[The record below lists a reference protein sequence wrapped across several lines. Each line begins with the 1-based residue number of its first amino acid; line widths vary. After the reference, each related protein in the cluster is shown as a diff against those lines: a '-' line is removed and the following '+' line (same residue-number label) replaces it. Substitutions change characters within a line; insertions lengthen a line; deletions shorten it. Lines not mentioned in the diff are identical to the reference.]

1 MDEEISIIDDR
12 ARGERIKNFIIK
24 NKIKI
29 LIFLSSIILIIFI
42 FFGYNEYKSSKRK
55 SIAEQ
60 YNLAVINYDSSKKAS
75 KKELINI
82 IKKKDKIYSPL
93 ALYFIIDNDVIQSQ
107 DEINQYFDKIILEV
121 KLEDEIK
128 NLIIYKK
135 AIFNSDNID
144 EIKLLKILDPIIKSD
159 SIWKPHALYL
169 LAEYF
174 FNNNQKQK
182 AKEFYQEI
190 ILLKNKNN
198 NILREV
204 QKRLQSEYNW

>member
-144 EIKLLKILDPIIKSD
+144 ENKLLKILDPIIKSD

-190 ILLKNKNN
+190 ILLKNNNN

-204 QKRLQSEYNW
+204 QKRLQSEYN

>member
-1 MDEEISIIDDR
+1 MDEEILIIDDR

-204 QKRLQSEYNW
+204 QKRLQSEYN